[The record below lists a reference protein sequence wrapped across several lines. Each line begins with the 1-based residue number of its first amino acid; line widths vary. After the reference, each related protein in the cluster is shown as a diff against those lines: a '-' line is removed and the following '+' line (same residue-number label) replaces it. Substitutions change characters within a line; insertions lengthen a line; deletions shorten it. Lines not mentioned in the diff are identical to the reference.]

1 MFRNTVFY
9 WHLWESLQLTARFFI
24 FHQEIWSNIGK
35 HNDPK
40 RRKSPFA
47 GGGLAPLFQ
56 EHFILIF
63 WGWNEKALS
72 LPTPKWPPWTL
83 HLKMYYQKKFK
94 QWCYMVN
101 FTKFMI
107 HMHLCI
113 KDKINML
120 ALYWFDQN
128 YRFFYSKIDPFFGVK
143 NGQKTVNFAIKK
155 SVIFI
160 QSKKGSHIDFVFDA

>member
-47 GGGLAPLFQ
+47 GEGLAPLFQ

-63 WGWNEKALS
+63 WGWSEKALKPSRLLNDPPGHCIWRCTTRKNSNNGVTWPIS
-72 LPTPKWPPWTL
+72 LNLWSICIYLFFLVVHLQTL
-83 HLKMYYQKKFK
+83 IFSISK
-94 QWCYMVN
+94 
-101 FTKFMI
+101 
-107 HMHLCI
+107 
-113 KDKINML
+113 
-120 ALYWFDQN
+120 ALW
-128 YRFFYSKIDPFFGVK
+128 I
-143 NGQKTVNFAIKK
+143 
-155 SVIFI
+155 
-160 QSKKGSHIDFVFDA
+160 

>member
-63 WGWNEKALS
+63 WGWSEKALS

-94 QWCYMVN
+94 QWCYIWSISLN
-101 FTKFMI
+101 LWSICIYASKTKSI
-107 HMHLCI
+107 CE
-113 KDKINML
+113 
-120 ALYWFDQN
+120 
-128 YRFFYSKIDPFFGVK
+128 PFFDWIK
-143 NGQKTVNFAIKK
+143 ITDFLIAKLTVFWPFFTPKK
-155 SVIFI
+155 WSILL
-160 QSKKGSHIDFVFDA
+160 